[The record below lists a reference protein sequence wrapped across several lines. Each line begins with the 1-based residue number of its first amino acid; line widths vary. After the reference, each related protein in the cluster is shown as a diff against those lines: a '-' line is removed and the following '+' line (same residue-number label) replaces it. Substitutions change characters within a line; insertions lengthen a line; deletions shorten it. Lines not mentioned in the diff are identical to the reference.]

1 MGIGI
6 MSILD
11 LEDSSLEHDHIKTTS
26 DKSRD
31 ELFHI
36 INSTQSTISNETLK
50 QLIADCLWS
59 DQDFWQ
65 YIEANNINLGN
76 EELIVAVQSWASSI
90 HTLPEQQLLLKI
102 AEQFGPCC
110 HAQCWSAFCPSAV
123 LRSSLKI
130 QNLTFEDKISLLDT
144 AIQSLSISRSR
155 RLKILEKL
163 LMRLLLENTATNLQK
178 VFEILQTTKGSDLW
192 DSKSGQIALSNENRD
207 IFLETYRN
215 KFKDKI
221 ESM

>member
-1 MGIGI
+1 MD
-6 MSILD
+6 ILTPEGLTPEQD
-11 LEDSSLEHDHIKTTS
+11 QKTNQS
-26 DKSRD
+26 EQSQD

-36 INSTQSTISNETLK
+36 INRTQSTINNVTLK
-50 QLIADCLWS
+50 KLIADCLWS
-59 DQDFWQ
+59 DNDFGK
-65 YIEANNINLGN
+65 YIEANNINLRN
-76 EELIVAVQSWASSI
+76 EELIVAVQQWASSI

-130 QNLTFEDKISLLDT
+130 QNLTFENKISLLNT
-144 AIQSLSISRSR
+144 AIQSRYISRSR

-192 DSKSGQIALSNENRD
+192 DSKSGQIAWSNENRD
-207 IFLETYRN
+207 MFLEIYRN